1 MKPNPLYFVQY
12 FRVLPEEIG
21 AEGPEK
27 RMLAMARMSHDW
39 SSGGLEGRD
48 YARVEEEKVSFGW
61 VIAANVALWAGIVVM
76 TAIIL

>member
-1 MKPNPLYFVQY
+1 
-12 FRVLPEEIG
+12 
-21 AEGPEK
+21 
-27 RMLAMARMSHDW
+27 MARMSHDW

>member
-1 MKPNPLYFVQY
+1 
-12 FRVLPEEIG
+12 VLPEEIG

-48 YARVEEEKVSFGW
+48 YEREGEEKVSFGW
-61 VIAANVALWAGIVVM
+61 VIAANVALWASIAVIAVIV
-76 TAIIL
+76 L